1 MQVLFAIMVF
11 HPVVGGTEQQAKDL
25 AAALARRGHE
35 VDVVTLRQPGCPATE
50 VLSGVRV
57 FRSLRGLG
65 RGIVFAIS
73 YMLSLAWF
81 LARRRKRY
89 DVIQVYFAY
98 LEAVAVS
105 LMRPWLGR
113 AGVVVRLSGGDPVG
127 DLSRL
132 RRLKL
137 SHLFVPLIK
146 RLDRFIVVSRKM
158 RDELIA
164 AGFDASRI
172 VLIPN
177 GVETDSFAASSQRAA
192 QTFQLRDPA
201 RRTVLSVARLSAE
214 KGLDVLLEAWKQVV
228 SQTSAA
234 RLVLVGDGPER
245 GALERQARE
254 SALSGSLVFAGQVR
268 DVRPFLQHGD
278 LFVLPSR
285 SEGLPNALLQAM
297 SVGLPCIASRVGGV
311 QELIT
316 DGVNGRLV
324 EPEDPRALAEALRQL
339 LSDQEEAGR
348 LGAAARQTV
357 EQHYSFRQMV
367 DRYAA
372 CYRDVCS

>member
-1 MQVLFAIMVF
+1 MNILLTIMVF
-11 HPVVGGTEQQAKDL
+11 HPAVGGTEQQAKDL
-25 AAALARRGHE
+25 AAALVQRGHQ
-35 VDVVTLRQPGCPATE
+35 VDVVTLRQPGCPATD

-57 FRSLRGLG
+57 FRSLRGVG
-65 RGIVFAIS
+65 RGIVFAVS
-73 YMLSLAWF
+73 YTLSLAWF
-81 LARRRKRY
+81 LARRRKRD

-98 LEAVAVS
+98 LEAAAIS
-105 LMRPWLGR
+105 LMRPWLSCT
-113 AGVVVRLSGGDPVG
+113 GVVVRLSGGDPVG

-137 SHLFVPLIK
+137 HHLFVPLIK
-146 RLDRFIVVSRKM
+146 RLDRFIVVSRQM
-158 RDELIA
+158 REELLA

-177 GVETDSFAASSQRAA
+177 GVETDAFAP
-192 QTFQLRDPA
+192 LRRSGDPA
-201 RRTVLSVARLSAE
+201 TRTVVSVARLSAE
-214 KGLDVLLEAWKQVV
+214 KGIDVLLEAWKRVV
-228 SQTSAA
+228 SQTSSAV

-254 SALSGSLVFAGQVR
+254 SALNGSLVFAGQVR

-324 EPEDPRALAEALRQL
+324 EPEDPRALAEALLQL

-372 CYRDVCS
+372 CYQGLGA